1 MLYLKIAIIIKFIIN
16 KKNGKSGA
24 EGMANKGMTAK
35 AVKQINKNKVYAEI
49 YRGRSVSKMQIVQKL
64 QMGLSTVDQN
74 LKALEEEGLIEKKGY
89 FESTG
94 GRKAQAIQIC
104 RTARISIGIGILKEC
119 IYIVAADLYGTV
131 LQSAVLT
138 IPYRHADT
146 YYERLGREIDS
157 FISAHGLDSGR
168 ILGVS
173 VAVQGSI
180 SPDGQAVSYG
190 AIMHNEQ
197 MKLSDFQKHI
207 PYACR
212 LEHDSKAAAFLELWR
227 HPDIQSASMF
237 LLNHNMGG
245 AVIINGLVHQGL
257 HMQSG
262 NFEHLCIEKN
272 GPLCYCGSRG
282 CLETY
287 CSVNALEKAAGMALP
302 LFFEE
307 VRKKEAKY
315 LKIWSEYLKYLA
327 FAIRNVSAVVDGK
340 IIISG
345 YLAPFLVKEDVA
357 FLLQHINESN
367 AFPVSGEQFLLGT
380 QGAYTQATGA
390 ALYQVNTFLTSLDAS
405 PLPCRE

>member
-1 MLYLKIAIIIKFIIN
+1 MN
-16 KKNGKSGA
+16 DR
-24 EGMANKGMTAK
+24 GMTTK

-49 YRGRSVSKMQIVQKL
+49 YRGRPVSKMQIVHKL

-74 LKALEEEGLIEKKGY
+74 LKVLEEEGLIEKEGF

-94 GRKAQAIQIC
+94 GRKAQAIQIN
-104 RTARISIGIGILKEC
+104 RTARLSIGIGILKEQL
-119 IYIVAADLYGTV
+119 YIVAIDLYGTV
-131 LQSAVLT
+131 LQSAILS

-146 YYERLGREIDS
+146 YYERLGKEVVS
-157 FISAHGLDSGR
+157 FISVNGIDSGG

-197 MKLSDFQKHI
+197 MKLSDFQRYI
-207 PYACR
+207 PYKCR

-227 HPDIQSASMF
+227 HPDIISAAMF

-245 AVIINGLVHQGL
+245 AVIINGSVHQGL
-257 HMQSG
+257 HMHSG
-262 NFEHLCIEKN
+262 NFEHMCIEKN

-287 CSVNALEKAAGMALP
+287 CSVNALEKVAGEKLP
-302 LFFEE
+302 MFFEK
-307 VRKKEAKY
+307 VRKKEKSY
-315 LKIWSEYLKYLA
+315 LKIWGGYLKNLA
-327 FAIRNVSAVVDGK
+327 FAIRNVSAVIDGK

-345 YLAPFLVKEDVA
+345 YLAPYLMKEDVTY
-357 FLLQHINESN
+357 LLQHINESN
-367 AFPVSGEQFLLGT
+367 AFPLAEEQFLLGT
-380 QGAYTQATGA
+380 QGEYTQAIGA
-390 ALYQVNTFLTSLDAS
+390 ALYQINSFLKSMDAS
-405 PLPCRE
+405 PFS

>member
-1 MLYLKIAIIIKFIIN
+1 MN
-16 KKNGKSGA
+16 DR
-24 EGMANKGMTAK
+24 GMTTK

-74 LKALEEEGLIEKKGY
+74 LKVLEEEGLIEKEGF

-94 GRKAQAIQIC
+94 GRKAKAIQIC
-104 RTARISIGIGILKEC
+104 RTARLSIGIGILKEKL
-119 IYIVAADLYGTV
+119 YIVAIDLYGTV
-131 LQSAVLT
+131 LQSAVLS
-138 IPYRHADT
+138 IPFRHTDT
-146 YYERLGREIDS
+146 YYERLGNEIAS
-157 FISAHGLDSGR
+157 FIFEHGLDSDR

-190 AIMHNEQ
+190 AIMHNER
-197 MKLSDFQKHI
+197 MRLSDFQKYI
-207 PYACR
+207 PYTCR

-227 HPDIQSASMF
+227 HPDIISASMF

-272 GPLCYCGSRG
+272 GPLCYCGSHG

-302 LFFEE
+302 LFFEK
-307 VRKKEAKY
+307 VRKKEKAHLKTWRNY
-315 LKIWSEYLKYLA
+315 LEFLA
-327 FAIRNVSAVVDGK
+327 LAMRNVSAVIDGK

-345 YLAPFLVKEDVA
+345 YLAPFLIKDDVA
-357 FLLQHINESN
+357 FLLQYINESN
-367 AFPVSGEQFLLGT
+367 AFPVSEDQLLLGT
-380 QGAYTQATGA
+380 QGEYTQAVGA
-390 ALYQVNTFLTSLDAS
+390 ALYQVNTFLKGLDAS
-405 PLPCRE
+405 PFPCRE